1 MEMKFI
7 FWIIVIVIIFK
18 ACSDGEGN
26 INAGLEAST
35 FNVYFYFPDGKEYY
49 LGKSR
54 GLSQCQG
61 MARSFANQKSS
72 DNADRYGWSYICC
85 LQTSTSSCASKH
97 K

>member
-1 MEMKFI
+1 MKFL
-7 FWIIVIVIIFK
+7 FWIIFIAVTFK

-26 INAGLEAST
+26 LNAGLENST

-54 GLSQCQG
+54 GLSQCQS
-61 MARSFANQKSS
+61 MAWYYANQKSDGNS
-72 DNADRYGWSYICC
+72 TNYNWSYICC
-85 LQTSTSSCASKH
+85 LQTSTSTCAEKH